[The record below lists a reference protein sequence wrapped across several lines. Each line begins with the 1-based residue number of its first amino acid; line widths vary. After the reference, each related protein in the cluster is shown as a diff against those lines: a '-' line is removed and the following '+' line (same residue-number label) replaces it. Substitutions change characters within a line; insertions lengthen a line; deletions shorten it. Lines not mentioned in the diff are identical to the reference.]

1 MGEIELL
8 LPGITKKQMVEV
20 DRIMMEEYH
29 IPVELMMEHAGS
41 NLAHLAII
49 LSPDDSNYQVIVGSG
64 NNGGGG
70 IVAARRLKN
79 WGLKTEIFIPRGI
92 ENLRTTPKKQLDR
105 ARRIGIEIFEG
116 LPQPPSKRDKNQM
129 VLDCYIGYGFKKRL
143 DQISD
148 KVFKFLSKMNNI
160 ISLDAPSGLDVTTG
174 ENVSNIHPNATLTI
188 AFVKTGFFNVSHDAL
203 GEIYIVDIGVPT
215 DVYRSRIGI
224 DWSFPYHMDSLA
236 KLEECFRKTPLQKV
250 VIQQKSEREKPGW
263 KIVAKKI

>member
-1 MGEIELL
+1 MS
-8 LPGITKKQMVEV
+8 LPGITKTQMVEI

-41 NLAHLAII
+41 NLARLALI

-92 ENLRTTPKKQLDR
+92 KSLRTTPKKQLDR

-116 LPQPPSKRDKNQM
+116 LPQSSSKGDENQLI
-129 VLDCYIGYGFKKRL
+129 LDCYIGYGFKKRL
-143 DQISD
+143 DKISD
-148 KVFKFLSKMNNI
+148 KVFSFLSNMNNI
-160 ISLDAPSGLDVTTG
+160 IALDVPSGLDVTTG
-174 ENVSNIHPNATLTI
+174 ENVSNIHPIATLTI
-188 AFVKTGFFNVSHDAL
+188 AFVKTSFFNISQDAL
-203 GEIYIVDIGVPT
+203 GEVYIVDIGVPT

-224 DWSFPYHMDSLA
+224 DWSFPYHMNSLT
-236 KLEECFRKTPLQKV
+236 KLEEGFRKTPLQKV
-250 VIQQKSEREKPGW
+250 VIQQKSKHEKPSW
-263 KIVAKKI
+263 DIVTDFS